1 MGKSGATCSTNMLG
15 LKVGKSDGVSCA
27 SGCGMAL
34 TLAVNGAHR
43 EATGVLVHTLTNMAT
58 LQRDAVPVGI
68 AGNSWDMGVNK
79 ATLTQ

>member
-1 MGKSGATCSTNMLG
+1 MWNG
-15 LKVGKSDGVSCA
+15 LDAG
-27 SGCGMAL
+27 
-34 TLAVNGAHR
+34 TVNGAHR